1 MSVDRGRHQRWI
13 VVARHAKSSWDDPTV
28 ADHDRTLAPRGRK
41 AVHRLRDHVEGLAP
55 RPDLV
60 LCSSS
65 RRTRETLEGIR
76 PALQRETHVEIDAQ
90 LYGASAE
97 QLLARLRRIDDK
109 VTCVLLIGHN
119 PAVADLIDLLVA
131 RGDRAGS
138 QPAIDKFPTAAVAV
152 LSFAGHWRALQ
163 PHLAVLDSFWTPRTP
178 S

>member
-1 MSVDRGRHQRWI
+1 MGVDRGRHRRWL

-28 ADHDRTLAPRGRK
+28 ADDDRTLAPRGRK
-41 AVHRLRDHVEGLAP
+41 AVHRLRHHVAGLAP

-65 RRTRETLEGIR
+65 RRTRDTLEGIR
-76 PALQRETHVEIDAQ
+76 PALRRETQVEIDRQ

-97 QLLARLRRIDDK
+97 HLLARLQCIDDK

-119 PAVADLIDLLVA
+119 PAVADLIDLLVT
-131 RGDRAGS
+131 RENRAGS
-138 QPAIDKFPTAAVAV
+138 QPAIDRFPTAAVAV
-152 LSFAGHWRALQ
+152 LSFAGRWRALR
-163 PHLAVLDSFWTPRTP
+163 PHIALLDSFWTPRTP